1 MDLSIFFVHF
11 VYIVQLRNSSIQNI
25 PEDAMLL
32 EDGAKGASI
41 PAVTIDIISP
51 SSPDLLLPFTK
62 SKGFVAMSESS
73 KQCNRLC
80 QMLYEVDSL
89 TFATNVTSQNEGNRL
104 ILYNSSIL
112 TRKKF
117 RWSFAEISGFSSL
130 PVGPDE
136 NKVLKKFKPNLVIL
150 STQVPHTTRTKS
162 PPTKPATLVYIPP
175 RLYTSRQIPKST
187 KLSFIPHFPT
197 HQKLRRRVGD
207 QVRPSSPAQ
216 LARS

>member
-1 MDLSIFFVHF
+1 VHF

-117 RWSFAEISGFSSL
+117 RWSFAKISGFSSL

-136 NKVLKKFKPNLVIL
+136 NIVLKKL
-150 STQVPHTTRTKS
+150 S
-162 PPTKPATLVYIPP
+162 
-175 RLYTSRQIPKST
+175 QIW
-187 KLSFIPHFPT
+187 
-197 HQKLRRRVGD
+197 
-207 QVRPSSPAQ
+207 
-216 LARS
+216 